1 MAKKEPFTPIWNY
14 DDPEEKNGRKKM
26 TLKEL
31 DRERGK
37 RDADK
42 EAEKEEMV
50 YHGGMFEEDKI
61 AHGMTKK
68 KEKAIAIVVIIVAL
82 IATAVIAYL
91 SFKWR
96 HDAFARRYLAAP
108 RSAWSETSLAEAPG
122 SGEWEL

>member
-37 RDADK
+37 RDADR
-42 EAEKEEMV
+42 EEEKEEMV

-108 RSAWSETSLAEAPG
+108 RSAWSELSLAEALG
-122 SGEWEL
+122 SGEWAL

>member
-1 MAKKEPFTPIWNY
+1 MAKKEPFTPIWNF
-14 DDPEEKNGRKKM
+14 DDPEEKNGRKKA
-26 TLKEL
+26 TIKEL

-42 EAEKEEMV
+42 EEEKEEMV

-96 HDAFARRYLAAP
+96 HDAFARRYLASP
-108 RSAWSETSLAEAPG
+108 RSAWSELSLAEAPG
-122 SGEWEL
+122 SGEWAL

>member
-68 KEKAIAIVVIIVAL
+68 KEKAIAIVVVIIAL

-108 RSAWSETSLAEAPG
+108 RSAWSETSLAEVPG

>member
-1 MAKKEPFTPIWNY
+1 MAKKEPFTPIWNF
-14 DDPEEKNGRKKM
+14 DDPEEKNGRKKA
-26 TLKEL
+26 TIKEL

-42 EAEKEEMV
+42 EDEKEEMV

-61 AHGMTKK
+61 AHKMTKK
-68 KEKAIAIVVIIVAL
+68 KEKAIAVVVVIVAI
-82 IATAVIAYL
+82 IAVVVIAYL

-108 RSAWSETSLAEAPG
+108 KSAWSTVSTAVTSQTDSL
-122 SGEWEL
+122 

>member
-26 TLKEL
+26 TIKEL
-31 DRERGK
+31 DRDRGK

-42 EAEKEEMV
+42 EEEKEEMV

-108 RSAWSETSLAEAPG
+108 RSAWSELSLAEAPG
-122 SGEWEL
+122 SGEWAL

>member
-1 MAKKEPFTPIWNY
+1 MAKKETFTPIWNF
-14 DDPEEKNGRKKM
+14 DDPEEKSGRKKM

-37 RDADK
+37 RDADR
-42 EAEKEEMV
+42 EEEKEEMV

-68 KEKAIAIVVIIVAL
+68 KEKVIAVVVVIVALIAIVVI
-82 IATAVIAYL
+82 AYL
-91 SFKWR
+91 TFKWR

-108 RSAWSETSLAEAPG
+108 QSSWSAVMAADMPQTDTL
-122 SGEWEL
+122 

>member
-1 MAKKEPFTPIWNY
+1 MAKKEPFTPIWNF
-14 DDPEEKNGRKKM
+14 DDPEEKNGRKKA

-42 EAEKEEMV
+42 EEDKEEMV
-50 YHGGMFEEDKI
+50 YHGDMFEEDKI

-108 RSAWSETSLAEAPG
+108 RSAWSELSLAEAPG
-122 SGEWEL
+122 SGEWAL

>member
-1 MAKKEPFTPIWNY
+1 MAKKEPFTPIWNF
-14 DDPEEKNGRKKM
+14 DDPEEKNGRKKA
-26 TLKEL
+26 TIKEL

-42 EAEKEEMV
+42 ADEKEEMV

-68 KEKAIAIVVIIVAL
+68 KEKTIAVVVVIVALIAIVVI
-82 IATAVIAYL
+82 AYL
-91 SFKWR
+91 TFKWR

-108 RSAWSETSLAEAPG
+108 KSAWSAVSMAAMPQTDSL
-122 SGEWEL
+122 

>member
-1 MAKKEPFTPIWNY
+1 MAKKEPFTPIWNF
-14 DDPEEKNGRKKM
+14 DDEDGKKGRKKM
-26 TLKEL
+26 TIKEL

-42 EAEKEEMV
+42 EEEKEEMV

-108 RSAWSETSLAEAPG
+108 RSAWSELSLAEAPG
-122 SGEWEL
+122 SGEWAL

>member
-1 MAKKEPFTPIWNY
+1 MAKKEPFTPIWNF
-14 DDPEEKNGRKKM
+14 DDPEEKNGRKKA
-26 TLKEL
+26 TIKEL

-42 EAEKEEMV
+42 EEEKEEMV

-108 RSAWSETSLAEAPG
+108 RSAWSELSLAEAPG
-122 SGEWEL
+122 SGEWAL